1 MGETVFQSLGV
12 HRNEIQHD
20 RQGRS
25 RIFADLL
32 QKNAA
37 PLQQYKARCRSQA
50 WLGSLCLELFGQ
62 VFEVVCGIRRAEE
75 GAETFLNGLSRRS
88 VNVERVGLEE

>member
-1 MGETVFQSLGV
+1 MGETVFQSLSV

-20 RQGRS
+20 LQGRG
-25 RIFADLL
+25 RILADLL

-37 PLQQYKARCRSQA
+37 PLQQYKARCGSQS

-62 VFEVVCGIRRAEE
+62 VFEVIRGIRGAEE
-75 GAETFLNGLSRRS
+75 GAETFLNGLSRGS